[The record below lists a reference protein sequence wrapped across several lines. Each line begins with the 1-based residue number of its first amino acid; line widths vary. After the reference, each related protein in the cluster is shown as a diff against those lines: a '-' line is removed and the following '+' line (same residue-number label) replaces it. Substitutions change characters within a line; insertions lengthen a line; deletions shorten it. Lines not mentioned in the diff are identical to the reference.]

1 MRSDLAEAARRGAH
15 TMVHSLGAT
24 AVVLMIP
31 APPVAGD
38 TGEELGL
45 RTPEFQR
52 MTLAPVAVRLKV
64 RSAEVVAPADAL
76 EALLGL
82 TGSGAVETAMSSVST
97 VQVGDEA
104 FVLTATETVASM
116 GSACLYR
123 LLLQLPP
130 TEVV

>member
-1 MRSDLAEAARRGAH
+1 MGRDVSEAARRGAH
-15 TMVHSLGAT
+15 AMVHALGAA
-24 AVVLMIP
+24 AVVLMVP

-38 TGEELGL
+38 AGEELGL

-52 MTLAPVAVRLKV
+52 LTLAPAAVRLKL

-104 FVLTATETVASM
+104 YVLTATETVAAM
-116 GSACLYR
+116 GGACLYR